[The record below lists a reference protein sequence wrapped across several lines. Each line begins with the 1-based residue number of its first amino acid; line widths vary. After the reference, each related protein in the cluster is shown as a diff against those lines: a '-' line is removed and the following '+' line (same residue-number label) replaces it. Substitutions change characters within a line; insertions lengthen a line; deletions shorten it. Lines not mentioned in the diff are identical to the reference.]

1 MGLFGKTLGGL
12 ASKFKDRISQGIQ
25 GAKRFAGN
33 AFNTAKQGLTNAKDF
48 IYDHREAIGGAL
60 KAASPFIG
68 AINPAL
74 GLAAS
79 TGGSFLSNLKPGP
92 VKDKL
97 KKIAHESYDDDSPEA
112 RRSRDIPKHNV
123 TVQSNAQQAVERK
136 KQIKKAKRPVQE

>member
-1 MGLFGKTLGGL
+1 MGLLSKALGGL

-33 AFNTAKQGLTNAKDF
+33 AFDTAKQGLIKAKDF
-48 IYDHREAIGGAL
+48 VVNNREAIGGAL

-74 GLAAS
+74 GLAAQS
-79 TGGSFLSNLKPGP
+79 GASFLQNLKPGP

-97 KKIAHESYDDDSPEA
+97 TKLSKESSEA
-112 RRSRDIPKHNV
+112 YGQGSIPKRNI
-123 TVQSNAQQAVERK
+123 TIDTGAQQAVDRK
-136 KQIKKAKRPVQE
+136 RVKKAKLIRE

>member
-1 MGLFGKTLGGL
+1 MGLLSKALGGL

-33 AFNTAKQGLTNAKDF
+33 AFDTAKQGLTKAKDF
-48 IYDHREAIGGAL
+48 VVNNREAIGGAL

-74 GLAAS
+74 GLAAQS
-79 TGGSFLSNLKPGP
+79 GASFLQHLKPGP

-97 KKIAHESYDDDSPEA
+97 TKLTKESHDNS
-112 RRSRDIPKHNV
+112 IPKRNI
-123 TVQSNAQQAVERK
+123 TIDSGAQQAVDRK
-136 KQIKKAKRPVQE
+136 RVKKAKLLRE

>member
-48 IYDHREAIGGAL
+48 VYEHRDAIGGAL
-60 KAASPFIG
+60 SAASPFIG
-68 AINPAL
+68 AINPVL
-74 GLAAS
+74 GLAAQS
-79 TGGSFLSNLKPGP
+79 GGSFLQNLKPGP

-97 KKIAHESYDDDSPEA
+97 KKIAEEDNGPKNITVDSG
-112 RRSRDIPKHNV
+112 
-123 TVQSNAQQAVERK
+123 AQHAVELRRLANKMTSGKTK
-136 KQIKKAKRPVQE
+136 KTKKKA

>member
-1 MGLFGKTLGGL
+1 MGLLGKALGGL

-33 AFNTAKQGLTNAKDF
+33 AFDTAKQGLTKAKDF

-74 GLAAS
+74 GLAAQS
-79 TGGSFLSNLKPGP
+79 GGSFLQNLKPGP

-97 KKIAHESYDDDSPEA
+97 TKLSKESYDEPYGRGSQSLNISK
-112 RRSRDIPKHNV
+112 RNV

-136 KQIKKAKRPVQE
+136 KQIKKAKRPIQE

>member
-25 GAKRFAGN
+25 GAKLFAGN
-33 AFNTAKQGLTNAKDF
+33 AFNAAKQGLTNAKDF

-68 AINPAL
+68 AINPVL

-97 KKIAHESYDDDSPEA
+97 KKIAHESYDDDV
-112 RRSRDIPKHNV
+112 PKHNV